1 MKQQLRMIMQKILN
15 TIKVNKTATKQIL
28 HQKKFKNFNT
38 LKYKPKRTVK
48 TTNFTFN
55 NKLQQ
60 TIQRPTWQKMVNIKK
75 KLMNL
80 KKKLLKQSKKQQHIT
95 LNKKYIKAV

>member
-15 TIKVNKTATKQIL
+15 TTKVNKTATKQIL